1 MLTLHTWDT
10 TTGRKPIILLEEIG
24 LPYEIRPIDLTAGAQ
39 HAPEFRVLNPW
50 ERIPVLVDEDA
61 GTIFESNA
69 ILWHLATKTG
79 QFIGEGQESLQVM
92 QWLFVQGGSV
102 AHRLGAYSLQ
112 RSQVADPDRP
122 ELGRARA
129 EAGRVLEVLEALLA
143 GRRYFAGQYSVAD
156 IAFLPQLRREMEQVE
171 HAGRFPGAAE
181 LAGALPG
188 PSGGGEGL
196 RSADRGSG
204 IGV

>member
-1 MLTLHTWDT
+1 MLTLYTWDT

-24 LPYEIRPIDLTAGAQ
+24 LPYEIRPVDLEAGAQ
-39 HAPEFRVLNPW
+39 HTAKFRALNPL
-50 ERIPVLVDEDA
+50 EKIPVLVDEDA

-102 AHRLGAYSLQ
+102 AHRLGAYNLL
-112 RSQVADPDRP
+112 RGRLADPQAP
-122 ELGRARA
+122 ELVRHRA
-129 EAGRVLEVLEALLA
+129 EAGRVLEVVEALLT

-156 IAFLPQLRREMEQVE
+156 IAFLPQLRREMAEAE
-171 HAGRFPGAAE
+171 HTGRFP
-181 LAGALPG
+181 ALRAWLERCMARPAVAKG
-188 PSGGGEGL
+188 FTLPIV
-196 RSADRGSG
+196 ATA
-204 IGV
+204 

>member
-1 MLTLHTWDT
+1 MLTLYTWDT

-24 LPYEIRPIDLTAGAQ
+24 LPYEIRPVDLEAGAQ
-39 HAPEFRVLNPW
+39 HALEFRALNPL
-50 ERIPVLVDEDA
+50 ERIPVLVDDDA

-102 AHRLGAYSLQ
+102 AHRLGTYNLL
-112 RSQVADPDRP
+112 RGRLADPQAP
-122 ELGRARA
+122 ELVRHRA
-129 EAGRVLEVLEALLA
+129 EAGCVLEVVEALLT

-156 IAFLPQLRREMEQVE
+156 IAFLPQLRREMAEAE
-171 HAGRFPGAAE
+171 HTGCFP
-181 LAGALPG
+181 ALRAWLERCMARPAVAKG
-188 PSGGGEGL
+188 FTLPIV
-196 RSADRGSG
+196 ATA
-204 IGV
+204 